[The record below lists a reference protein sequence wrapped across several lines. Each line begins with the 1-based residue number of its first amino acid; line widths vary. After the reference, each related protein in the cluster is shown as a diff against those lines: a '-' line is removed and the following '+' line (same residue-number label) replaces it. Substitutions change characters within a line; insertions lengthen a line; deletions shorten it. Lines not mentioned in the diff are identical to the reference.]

1 MTTGVLRSCVVLA
14 LASACACSSSGGAD
28 QQPAQG
34 GSNDSLAG
42 NAGSP
47 AAGASAAG
55 ANAAGANAAGGSAG
69 ESVATGGAGSG
80 GTPIA
85 GAGTSG
91 TTADQA
97 GDGGKSGSAGS
108 GGAVNMTPAI
118 HWIGRVA
125 PTASGARF
133 SWPGTGFSAR
143 FNGTGA
149 KATLKTGNADYLQ
162 LVVDGQVSLLSTQS
176 GSHVYTLASGLASG
190 EHTVTVWRRTEPN
203 YGTVEAGPI
212 TFDGTLLAPA
222 SAKHRIEVIGD
233 SITVGFGVEC
243 KTNSEAFSYATENNY
258 LTYEALTARKFSADV
273 FTEAWSGMGLWRDVG
288 GGFDQQMPVRYVRTI
303 PNEDTTSTWD
313 FAGYVPDALLI
324 NLGTNDFAKG
334 DPGQPFVDAYQTL
347 VADLRKHYPM
357 ARLYLSVSPMLSG
370 DNRTKQKGYL
380 TTVQSARTTAG
391 DHNVAILEFM
401 PPASDAWTCGHP
413 NAATHVIMATA
424 FEQALSADLGW

>member
-1 MTTGVLRSCVVLA
+1 MKLGVSKACFVVA
-14 LASACACSSSGGAD
+14 LACACSSSGSRNAD
-28 QQPAQG
+28 PEPAQA
-34 GSNDSLAG
+34 GSNSSSS
-42 NAGSP
+42 AGSSGSA

-55 ANAAGANAAGGSAG
+55 ANAVGGGGGDA
-69 ESVATGGAGSG
+69 VASGGAGNGGAPVVSGGSG
-80 GTPIA
+80 GTAA
-85 GAGTSG
+85 GAAG
-91 TTADQA
+91 QA
-97 GDGGKSGSAGS
+97 GDNGKGGS
-108 GGAVNMTPAI
+108 GGAVSTEPAI

-125 PTASGARF
+125 RTANGARF
-133 SWPGTGFSAR
+133 SWPGTGFSAH
-143 FNGTGA
+143 FSGTGA
-149 KATLKTGNADYLQ
+149 KVTLKTGNADYLQ

-212 TFDGTLLAPA
+212 TFDGTLLAPPA
-222 SAKHRIEVIGD
+222 PKHRIEVIGD

-243 KTNSEAFSYATENNY
+243 TTNGEAFAYATENNY
-258 LTYEALTARKFSADV
+258 LSYEALTARKFSADV

-288 GGFDQQMPVRYVRTI
+288 GGFDQQMPIRYVRTI

-313 FAGYVPDALLI
+313 FASYVPDALLI

-347 VADLRKHYPM
+347 VSDLRKHYPM
-357 ARLYLSVSPMLSG
+357 ARLYLAVSPMLSG

-380 TTVQSARTTAG
+380 ATVQSTRATAG

-424 FEQALSADLGW
+424 FEQALSTNLGW